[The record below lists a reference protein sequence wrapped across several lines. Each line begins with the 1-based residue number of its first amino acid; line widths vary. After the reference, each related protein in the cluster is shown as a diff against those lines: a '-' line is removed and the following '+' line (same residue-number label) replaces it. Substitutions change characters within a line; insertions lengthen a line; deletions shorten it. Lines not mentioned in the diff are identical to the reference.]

1 MNETLNEALSL
12 VKGILSNNL
21 DESVEKV
28 ICVPSL
34 YVTEIKKLLN
44 GTSLKLGVQ
53 NMYFKE
59 KGAFTGEISPTM
71 LKSCMVEYVILG
83 HSERR
88 TLFNETDSLINKKVQ
103 SALEHDLI
111 PILCCGETLAQR
123 EENKE
128 KEVIKDQIE
137 KALKEIPKEKITNV
151 IIAYEPI
158 WAIGTGKTA
167 SAEDAEKMCA
177 YIREIIFQLYK
188 EKAQEVRIQY
198 GGSVK
203 EENIKELMKKENI
216 DGALVGGASLD
227 ETSFTKLVNYKL

>member
-1 MNETLNEALSL
+1 MNETLNEAISL

-88 TLFNETDSLINKKVQ
+88 TLFNETDTLINKKVQ

-111 PILCCGETLAQR
+111 PILCCGETLSQK

-128 KEVIKDQIE
+128 KEVIKNQIE
-137 KALKEIPKEKITNV
+137 KALMGISKEKIKNV

-177 YIREIIFQLYK
+177 YIRQIIFQLYK
-188 EKAQEVRIQY
+188 EQAQEVRIQY

-203 EENIKELMKKENI
+203 IENIKELMKKENI

-227 ETSFTKLVNYKL
+227 QTSFAKLVNYKL

>member
-1 MNETLNEALSL
+1 MNETLNEAISL